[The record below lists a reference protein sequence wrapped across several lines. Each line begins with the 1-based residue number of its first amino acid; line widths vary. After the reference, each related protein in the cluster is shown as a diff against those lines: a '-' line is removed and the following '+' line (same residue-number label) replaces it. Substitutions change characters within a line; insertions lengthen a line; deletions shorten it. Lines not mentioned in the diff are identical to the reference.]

1 MLKCNPHALR
11 RGVGAVCCALSIAL
25 IVYYF
30 GVKAVGDSQAHDDLA
45 SFELA
50 REQHTASVAQT
61 ASYQEQPD
69 FSNWSE
75 TRKRAYAAVTA
86 NSHAD
91 QPVAVLEVNSVR
103 LKVPV
108 YADTSEAHL
117 DRGAGV
123 IDGMA
128 APGKGGNLGIAGHR
142 DGYFRALQGIK
153 VGDSI
158 AVKMTHHSY
167 QYRVSAIKI
176 VDQHDNA
183 VLRDTIDPTLTLVT
197 CYPFYYQGSAP
208 QRFIVHGEFEKS
220 LMRKQ
225 EAIHFDVN

>member
-1 MLKCNPHALR
+1 MAICRSAISVLLSHPHKSR
-11 RGVGAVCCALSIAL
+11 RIVEVACFALSFAL
-25 IVYYF
+25 IVYYC
-30 GVKAVGDSQAHDDLA
+30 GVRAVGESQARDDLA
-45 SFELA
+45 RFEQA
-50 REQHTASVAQT
+50 VEQGTQTAAQT
-61 ASYQEQPD
+61 VSYEGQPD

-75 TRKRAYAAVTA
+75 SRKRAYAAVMA
-86 NSHAD
+86 EAHAD
-91 QPVAVLEVNSVR
+91 QPVAILEVKSVQ

-108 YADTSEAHL
+108 YADSSEPHL

-142 DGYFRALQGIK
+142 DGFFRVLQGIK

-158 AVKMTHHSY
+158 AVRMKKHSY
-167 QYRVSAIKI
+167 RYRVSAITI
-176 VDQHDNA
+176 VDQHDNS

-208 QRFIVHGEFEKS
+208 QRFIVHGTFENTY
-220 LMRKQ
+220 Q
-225 EAIHFDVN
+225 